1 MDLLSCM
8 ICLCF
13 AWTTIQALYFFARRS
28 KEIPRT
34 RLPPGPKPFPL
45 IGNLFEL
52 GDKPHVSLTKLS
64 QRYGA
69 IISLQLGQLTTVVV
83 SSPTLAK
90 EILRIHDQ
98 VFCNRTLPDAIQACK
113 HADFSLAWLP
123 VSARWRN
130 LRTIFN
136 LQLLGPRVLD
146 ANHANRRIKVQK
158 LMDDVNESM
167 RAGEAV
173 DVGRAA
179 FTTALNLLSQTVFS
193 VDLADPSCQTA
204 REFKETFWGIME
216 EVGKPNLVDYFPL
229 LRKLDPQGINRRAT
243 NYFRKTILIFDRIIH
258 QRLESRKGGNYITTN
273 DMLDTLL
280 NISEVKREDMDI
292 PDTQH
297 LFVDLF
303 VAGTETTSAT
313 VEWAMAELLCN
324 PEVLSKAQ
332 AELNQVIGKG
342 KLVEESDI
350 VRLPYLQAIIKETF
364 RLHPVFPFLLPR
376 KAGANIEIDGY
387 VISKDAQVLINV
399 WAIGRDPLTW
409 ENPNLFK
416 PERFLGL
423 DNQIDVT
430 GKNFELIPFG
440 GGRRICPGLPLAIR
454 MLHLMLGSLLNN
466 FDWKLENGVF
476 PDTMNMEEKYGLTLQ
491 KAQPLRAVP
500 KKS

>member
-1 MDLLSCM
+1 MDPLSCL

-13 AWTTIQALYFFARRS
+13 AWITIQGLYFFARS

-64 QRYGA
+64 QRYGPL
-69 IISLQLGQLTTVVV
+69 ISLQLGQLTTVVV

-90 EILRIHDQ
+90 EILQIHDQ
-98 VFCNRTLPDAIQACK
+98 VFCNRTLPDAINACK
-113 HADFSLAWLP
+113 HADYSLAWLP

-130 LRTIFN
+130 LRTICN
-136 LQLLGPRVLD
+136 LQLFAPKVLD
-146 ANHANRRIKVQK
+146 ANHANRRVKVQK
-158 LMDDVNESM
+158 LIDDVNESM

-179 FTTALNLLSQTVFS
+179 FTTSLNLLSQTVFS
-193 VDLADPSCQTA
+193 VDLADPSSKTA
-204 REFKETFWGIME
+204 REFKETVWGVME

-229 LRKLDPQGINRRAT
+229 LRKLDPQGINRRTT
-243 NYFRKTILIFDRIIH
+243 NYFRKTILIFDQMIH
-258 QRLESRKGGNYITTN
+258 QRLELRKRDRYITTN

-292 PDTQH
+292 PETLH
-297 LFVDLF
+297 LFLDLF
-303 VAGTETTSAT
+303 AAGTETTSAT
-313 VEWAMAELLCN
+313 MEWVMAELLCN

-332 AELNQVIGKG
+332 AELKQVIGKG

-364 RLHPVFPFLLPR
+364 RLHPTIPFLLPR
-376 KAGANIEIDGY
+376 KAGANIEIGGY
-387 VISKDAQVLINV
+387 IIPKNAQVLINV
-399 WAIGRDPLTW
+399 WAIGRDPLIW
-409 ENPNLFK
+409 ENPSLFK

-423 DNQIDVT
+423 EDQIDVT
-430 GKNFELIPFG
+430 GRNFELIPFG
-440 GGRRICPGLPLAIR
+440 GGRRICPGLPLAMR
-454 MLHLMLGSLLNN
+454 MLPLMLGSLLNC
-466 FDWKLENGVF
+466 FDWKLEDGVV
-476 PDTMNMEEKYGLTLQ
+476 PETINMEEKFGITLQ